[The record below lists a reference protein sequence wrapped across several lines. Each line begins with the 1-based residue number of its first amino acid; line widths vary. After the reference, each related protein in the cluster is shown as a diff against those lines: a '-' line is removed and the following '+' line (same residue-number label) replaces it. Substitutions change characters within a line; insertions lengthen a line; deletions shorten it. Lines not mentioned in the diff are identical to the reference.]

1 MKVIGKN
8 TGKQMREVLLLI
20 SEHSDTHETEAG
32 KEICVYHDGW
42 SDTQIAKQLGHN
54 NVGKIRTTR
63 GRYFGHLPQ
72 DDYKNEALN
81 KRMEQVEDN
90 VELWRQQLIVDKA
103 DQEAR
108 LQEVEKLLNFLEKT
122 QTKHRAEQLIAE
134 RMLEKLRPLIDEP
147 KQTTPI
153 KTNGQAKELN

>member
-72 DDYKNEALN
+72 DDYKNEALH
-81 KRMEQVEDN
+81 KRMEQVEAN
-90 VELWRQQLIVDKA
+90 VELWRQQLIAQKA
-103 DQEAR
+103 EEDAGLQNVKDLLGR
-108 LQEVEKLLNFLEKT
+108 LRRNQNKLED
-122 QTKHRAEQLIAE
+122 EQLIAQK
-134 RMLEKLRPLIDEP
+134 MLEKLRPLIDEP